1 MHKKVYLF
9 KRVLH
14 FYEVFFLKKWD
25 LFLLCVVEIDKKK
38 DLHLIERIMTISENS
53 LHFLNFNIGIII
65 CSY

>member
-25 LFLLCVVEIDKKK
+25 LFLLCVVEIDKKN
-38 DLHLIERIMTISENS
+38 RFT
-53 LHFLNFNIGIII
+53 FNRKN
-65 CSY
+65 YDDQREFFTFFKF